1 MVTLV
6 TRGLVF
12 CMLPSFFVL
21 SNDFKGSYWSKKDPL
36 FDISV
41 KGWWNVLSR
50 RGAAFSYLPA
60 NLRWLFLTGHVS
72 HPQQNITHVSSSFV
86 FMPQQA
92 AHSGP
97 GVCNTLMSR
106 QRVCVCVWLW
116 PLKISVCC
124 ALKRCWRVCG
134 TGCEKHYVSSLSGFL
149 HRAHCCTFS
158 FCFSFLLTC
167 PWCLSHVVTTRW

>member
-12 CMLPSFFVL
+12 CMLPSFLVL
-21 SNDFKGSYWSKKDPL
+21 GNDFKGSYWSKKDPL

-60 NLRWLFLTGHVS
+60 NLRWLFLTGYVS

-86 FMPQQA
+86 FIPQQA
-92 AHSGP
+92 AHSSP
-97 GVCNTLMSR
+97 GVCDTLMSR
-106 QRVCVCVWLW
+106 QRVCDCDLWRFLSAARWKDAGVCVGQDMKSIMFRL
-116 PLKISVCC
+116 CQAFC
-124 ALKRCWRVCG
+124 AEHVAARLCFVI
-134 TGCEKHYVSSLSGFL
+134 
-149 HRAHCCTFS
+149 
-158 FCFSFLLTC
+158 FC
-167 PWCLSHVVTTRW
+167 